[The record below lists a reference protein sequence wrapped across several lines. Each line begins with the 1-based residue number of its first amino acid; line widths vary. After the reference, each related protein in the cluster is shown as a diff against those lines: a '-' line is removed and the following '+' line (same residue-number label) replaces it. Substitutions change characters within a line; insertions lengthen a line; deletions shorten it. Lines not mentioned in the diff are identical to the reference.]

1 MKQGMTNVDVAALAA
16 ELAPLL
22 VGGRLEKAYQP
33 AKEQVL
39 LRLRRK
45 GVGRIDLLFELGRF
59 LTVTQRPPENPDKP
73 SMVAQVLRQQLEN
86 ARVAGLAQVGFD
98 RLLRIDLERGDG
110 RRSLVFE
117 LFGDGNLLL
126 LDA

>member
-22 VGGRLEKAYQP
+22 VGARLEKAYQP

-45 GVGRIDLLFELGRF
+45 GAGRIDLLFELGKF
-59 LTVTQRPPENPDKP
+59 LTVTKRPPENPDKP
-73 SMVAQVLRQQLEN
+73 SMVAQVLRNALEN
-86 ARVAGLAQVGFD
+86 ARVVGFAQVGFD
-98 RLLRIDLERGDG
+98 RLVRME
-110 RRSLVFE
+110 
-117 LFGDGNLLL
+117 
-126 LDA
+126 